1 MQELKRLLAITGW
14 LALASVGNAV
24 AQTDSLPAEPQA
36 QSPAAESVQG
46 EVQSKS
52 AEKAAER
59 RKAIIRE
66 AVTALQKSNEA
77 LAALD
82 AGKKDEALAALEI
95 VTGKLELI
103 LARDPDLAFAPVDV
117 KVVTYDLLASTDTV
131 KAIIH
136 DAEDYLDDGEIQKAR
151 PLVSA
156 LASEI
161 QVRETSI
168 PLATYPEAVK
178 GVVKLIDEDK
188 LDEAR
193 EALQLALNTVV
204 TRTVDVIPL
213 PKLRAER
220 LLANAEKLA
229 ENKDRTAADEQTLK
243 DLLAEAR
250 RQLELAQLLGY
261 GDKKAYEPMY
271 EQLDSIEQKVAEGK
285 SGKGWFDR
293 LKEQLEAL
301 A

>member
-1 MQELKRLLAITGW
+1 MQELKRELTLAGW
-14 LALASVGNAV
+14 LVLAVAGSALAQSDA
-24 AQTDSLPAEPQA
+24 LPTEPQA

-46 EVQSKS
+46 AVESKS
-52 AEKAAER
+52 AERAAER
-59 RKAIIRE
+59 RKAVIRE
-66 AVTALQKSNEA
+66 AVTALRKSNEA

-103 LARDPDLAFAPVDV
+103 LARDPELAFAPVDV
-117 KVVTYDLLASTDTV
+117 NVVTYDLLASTDTV

-136 DAEDYLDDGEIQKAR
+136 DAENYIEDGEIQKAR
-151 PLVSA
+151 PLVTA

-168 PLATYPEAVK
+168 PLATYPEAIK
-178 GVVKLIDEDK
+178 SVVKLIDEDK

-193 EALQLALNTVV
+193 DALQLALNTVV

-229 ENKDRTAADEQTLK
+229 ENKERTAADEQTLK
-243 DLLAEAR
+243 ELLAEAR
-250 RQLELAQLLGY
+250 KQLELAQLLGY
-261 GDKKAYEPMY
+261 GNKKAYKAIY
-271 EQLDSIEQKVAEGK
+271 EQLDGIEKKVTEGK

-293 LKEQLEAL
+293 LKEQLKDL
-301 A
+301 V